1 MAASETTGNGDH
13 PYKRLDDRSLWRKAV
28 AEKSPFSLEDLYRK
42 KFPITTDDRIVT
54 AGSCFAQHI
63 ARKLRDSGFN
73 FCDHEPAPP
82 LFPPALS
89 QAFNYGVYSA
99 RYCNIYTVRQM
110 LQTFDRAFGTF
121 VPQERAWKN
130 GDGFSDPFRPALEP
144 EPFSSVEELENS
156 RRLHLQAVKAVL
168 TQSDVFIFTL
178 GLTEGWVSKADGA
191 VFPLCPG
198 TAAGTFDESQY
209 EFKNF
214 SYFEIFEDLVAF
226 MGKVRAV
233 NPAIRFLLTVSP
245 VPLTATKSDQHVLSA
260 TSYSKSVLRAVAG
273 HVSQEIDFVDYFP
286 SYELI
291 AAPSMRGMFFEPNM
305 RSVNPAGVDHVMAHF
320 FKAHVPPAQPAAND
334 RGVAKVIDVASMD
347 VVCEEMLL
355 TQGL

>member
-1 MAASETTGNGDH
+1 MAIETDYGDH
-13 PYKRLDDRSLWRKAV
+13 PYRRLSDRSVWRKAV
-28 AEKSPFSLEDLYRK
+28 AEKSPYSLEEIYRS
-42 KFPITTDDRIVT
+42 KFPITAEDRIVT

-63 ARKLRDSGFN
+63 ARKLRESGFN
-73 FCDHEPAPP
+73 FCDYEPAPP
-82 LFPPALS
+82 LFPVDLARS
-89 QAFNYGVYSA
+89 FNYGVYSA

-110 LQTFDRAFGTF
+110 LQTFERAFGSF
-121 VPQERAWKN
+121 VPREPAWKN
-130 GDGFSDPFRPALEP
+130 GLGFADPFRPALEP
-144 EPFSSVEELENS
+144 EPFVSVEDLENS
-156 RRLHLQAVKAVL
+156 RRSHLEAVKTVFL
-168 TQSDVFIFTL
+168 QSDVFIFTL
-178 GLTEGWVSKADGA
+178 GLTEAWVSKADGA

-198 TAAGTFDESQY
+198 TVAGSFDESQY

-233 NPAIRFLLTVSP
+233 NPAMRFLLTVSP

-273 HVSQEIDFVDYFP
+273 HLSQEIDFVDYFP

-291 AAPSMRGMFFEPNM
+291 TGPSMRSMFFEPNM
-305 RSVNPAGVDHVMAHF
+305 RSVHPAGVDYVMSHF
-320 FKAHVPPAQPAAND
+320 FASHPPTEQRSANEQATARIPVVAA
-334 RGVAKVIDVASMD
+334 MD
-347 VVCEEMLL
+347 VVCEELLL